1 MAGAKGGQAM
11 AAHEVY
17 RSIVTAMRRGRLA
30 EPFSAD
36 DFRRACPGFG
46 AGTYQAF
53 LWKHR
58 KGNPGG
64 NSELFEQVSPGMFRV
79 MRPIRYGL

>member
-1 MAGAKGGQAM
+1 MPREHKVYQA
-11 AAHEVY
+11 
-17 RSIVTAMRRGRLA
+17 IVLAIKEGRLK
-30 EPFSAD
+30 EPFTKE

-46 AGTYQAF
+46 YGTYNAF

-64 NSELFEQVSPGMFRV
+64 ASELFKEVSPGKFRLL
-79 MRPIRYGL
+79 RPFKYGIDC